1 MPRSSKH
8 KSSKHSSRDAREHSD
23 SERDSGLKDRKSK
36 EESSAAAKASKD
48 SSSAEKRRLDSKD
61 AHGNGEYSDEYASSS
76 KRRKDGGGDRWNG
89 GEEGSKK
96 SKAVGDSKSR
106 RRDGSVGVYGEGEE
120 VKRSSS
126 KGDGKHRDSSS
137 GRKENREG
145 GAEKE
150 KERKFKEGRSEESV
164 DDQEQ
169 RVSKQVFEINDSK
182 KSDELRSPE
191 PDNQLEK
198 RMRKKRDDYSDGD
211 KHQDNTG
218 DGYDRHLSS
227 RDDIAR
233 DGRKKDDRRKEEK
246 YKDKYRDELDRENK
260 HRHDKQ
266 RDERP
271 AKDHTSIRSDDKH
284 AREEKNSLESRQKR
298 TKLPESDRDHN
309 RDRDGDRDLESVRD
323 RDLESVRDRERHTE
337 RDRDYDLDRDH
348 DYDRDRDRD
357 WDWDRD
363 RDHYRDR
370 DRERDRRR
378 DRDGSYVDDRS
389 ARGKE
394 GVTKKRI
401 LDDRDDYS
409 DSKSR
414 GVKSYYPDTEKR
426 SLSSIRADSDVDRGK
441 SQPRQAHA
449 DSTGTSNK
457 HRSSPASNTHA
468 GKEEYRN
475 ANAEDPKYKDSL
487 VEQRTKGSREGYSG
501 ISDRGPKYK
510 SIEKPNKID
519 ECPAG
524 DLSNEKSSSAKASPV
539 GLMERSPSSTSMER
553 RYVSRSGVK
562 RNLEIDESGRRS
574 NTDARDFSASDDR
587 LGRESTLEK
596 PLLDEPSQAD
606 SSFYGRTNQSNASLI
621 PPPPGFRAVLDRPY
635 MGSLDD
641 DVRDNSNTRYRRSSE
656 PGFGRGHAG
665 NSWRAVPNWNS
676 PVPNGFVPFP
686 PGPAHG
692 GFQTMMP
699 QFTSQ
704 PLFGVRPPMEVN
716 HAGIPYHIADADR
729 FPGHLRPLG
738 WPNMMDGTGPAH
750 LHGWDSNNGVFRD
763 DPHMYGSSDWD
774 RNRHSTNNH
783 GWESGSETWKEQN
796 SDSKKELRSPACKE
810 ESVPALADN
819 GLTDQTSQMSHD
831 EHNRDDLH
839 DKSPET
845 KLSSFSSPAEIPLNS
860 SSSTILE
867 KVPDTSTPSDNT
879 SLFSR
884 FYLSKLD
891 ISVDLV
897 LPELYDQ
904 CMCTL
909 NVDKNA
915 SVNAVAGTELFLKNG
930 SRARQ
935 KYAATL
941 SKHSAF
947 PAIDNSIF
955 QRAIALYKKHRV
967 KLPKKEELDSIA
979 APSQMQVDE
988 SVPIPSLENGHVPVS
1003 AFNEINDVLIPSL
1016 EPNKVESTS
1025 PVKEQL
1031 EENNQ
1036 NYSQMVQDH
1045 DCTHSFKTGI
1055 SSPSSGQMNQEA
1067 AVAGLQEKEDYV
1079 TSDKMNSGDAEE
1091 DNSMASKTEAQLA
1104 PTLYED
1110 GDNINSKAKTTGF
1123 AHCADEKLGFGD
1135 TQVNPLVVEDGSPKA
1150 CDALMPGSNESESLI
1165 LSRIHHSP
1173 ESTH

>member
-36 EESSAAAKASKD
+36 EESSAATKASKD

-96 SKAVGDSKSR
+96 SKAAGDSKCR

-126 KGDGKHRDSSS
+126 KSDGKHRDSSS
-137 GRKENREG
+137 SGRKEGREG
-145 GAEKE
+145 GAEKEREKEKEKE

-182 KSDELRSPE
+182 KIDELRSPE
-191 PDNQLEK
+191 LDNQLER

-211 KHQDNTG
+211 KHQDNAG

-227 RDDIAR
+227 RDDIAK
-233 DGRKKDDRRKEEK
+233 DGKKKDDRRKEEK
-246 YKDKYRDELDRENK
+246 YRDKYREELDRENK

-271 AKDHTSIRSDDKH
+271 AKDHTIIRSDDKH
-284 AREEKNSLESRQKR
+284 SREEKNNLESRQKR
-298 TKLPESDRDHN
+298 TKLPETDRD
-309 RDRDGDRDLESVRD
+309 RDRDGDRDLES
-323 RDLESVRDRERHTE
+323 LRDRERHTE
-337 RDRDYDLDRDH
+337 RDRDRDYDLDRDH
-348 DYDRDRDRD
+348 DYDRDRDWD
-357 WDWDRD
+357 WDRERDRD
-363 RDHYRDR
+363 RDHDRDR
-370 DRERDRRR
+370 DRDRRR
-378 DRDGSYVDDRS
+378 DRDRDGSHVDDRS
-389 ARGKE
+389 ARVKE
-394 GVTKKRI
+394 GGTKKRT

-414 GVKSYYPDTEKR
+414 AVKNYYPDAEKR
-426 SLSSIRADSDVDRGK
+426 SLSSSRADSDVDRGR
-441 SQPRQAHA
+441 SLPRQVHG
-449 DSTGTSNK
+449 DSTVTSNK
-457 HRSSPASNTHA
+457 HRSSPASNTHT
-468 GKEEYRN
+468 GKDEYRN
-475 ANAEDPKYKDSL
+475 ANAEDPKFRDSL

-501 ISDRGPKYK
+501 ISDRGSKYK
-510 SIEKPNKID
+510 LMEKPIKID

-524 DLSNEKSSSAKASPV
+524 DLSAEKSSSAKASPPV

-553 RYVSRSGVK
+553 RYVNRSGAK

-574 NTDARDFSASDDR
+574 STDARDFSTSDDR
-587 LGRESTLEK
+587 EK

-621 PPPPGFRAVLDRPY
+621 PPPLGFRAALDRPY
-635 MGSLDD
+635 MGTLDD
-641 DVRDNSNTRYRRSSE
+641 DVRDNSNARYRRSSE
-656 PGFGRGHAG
+656 PGFGRGHGG

-716 HAGIPYHIADADR
+716 PAGIPYHIADADR
-729 FPGHLRPLG
+729 FPGHMRPLG
-738 WPNMMDGTGPAH
+738 WPNLMDGTGPAH

-763 DPHMYGSSDWD
+763 DPHMYGGSDWD
-774 RNRHSTNNH
+774 RNRHSTNSH

-796 SDSKKELRSPACKE
+796 SDSKKELPSPACKD
-810 ESVPALADN
+810 ESVPTLVDN
-819 GLTDQTSQMSHD
+819 GLTDQTTQMSQD
-831 EHNRDDLH
+831 EHSRDELH
-839 DKSPET
+839 EKSPET
-845 KLSSFSSPAEIPLNS
+845 KLSSLSSAEVLLNS
-860 SSSTILE
+860 SPSTILE
-867 KVPDTSTPSDNT
+867 KLPDALTPRDNT
-879 SLFSR
+879 PLFSR

-904 CMCTL
+904 CMCAL
-909 NVDKNA
+909 NGDKSA
-915 SVNAVAGTELFLKNG
+915 SVDTVTNTELFLKNG
-930 SRARQ
+930 SRAR
-935 KYAATL
+935 KKHTAIL
-941 SKHSAF
+941 SKHSPF

-955 QRAIALYKKHRV
+955 LRAIDLYKKHSV
-967 KLPKKEELDSIA
+967 KLPKSGEVDNVAVSK
-979 APSQMQVDE
+979 QVQVDE
-988 SVPIPSLENGHVPVS
+988 SVLIPSLENGHVSVS
-1003 AFNEINDVLIPSL
+1003 ASNGTKDVPTPTL
-1016 EPNKVESTS
+1016 EPNKVETTS
-1025 PVKEQL
+1025 PVKEQF
-1031 EENNQ
+1031 EEINQ
-1036 NYSQMVQDH
+1036 TCDQMEQDH
-1045 DCTHSFKTGI
+1045 DCTHSLKTGM
-1055 SSPSSGQMNQEA
+1055 SSPSSGRVNQEA
-1067 AVAGLQEKEDYV
+1067 AAAGLQEKVDKV
-1079 TSDKMNSGDAEE
+1079 TCDKVNSGDANK
-1091 DNSMASKTEAQLA
+1091 DYSMVSKTEAQLA
-1104 PTLYED
+1104 PTLYEE
-1110 GDNINSKAKTTGF
+1110 GDNSKAKTTGL

-1135 TQVNPLVVEDGSPKA
+1135 TKVNPLIVEDGSPKV

>member
-8 KSSKHSSRDAREHSD
+8 KSSKHSSRDARDHSD
-23 SERDSGLKDRKSK
+23 SERDSGVKDRKSK
-36 EESSAAAKASKD
+36 EESGTKAAKD
-48 SSSAEKRRLDSKD
+48 SNSAEKRRLDSKD

-96 SKAVGDSKSR
+96 SKAAGDSKSR

-120 VKRSSS
+120 GKRSSG
-126 KGDGKHRDSSS
+126 KGDGKHRDSAS
-137 GRKENREG
+137 GRSREG
-145 GAEKE
+145 GAEKEKEKE
-150 KERKFKEGRSEESV
+150 KERKFKEGGRSEESV
-164 DDQEQ
+164 DEQEQ
-169 RVSKQVFEINDSK
+169 RVSKQVFEINESK
-182 KSDELRSPE
+182 KIDELRSPE
-191 PDNQLEK
+191 PDNQLER
-198 RMRKKRDDYSDGD
+198 RMRKKKDDYTDGD
-211 KHQDNTG
+211 KHQDNVG

-233 DGRKKDDRRKEEK
+233 DGKKKDDRRKEEK
-246 YKDKYRDELDRENK
+246 YRDKYREELDRENK

-271 AKDHTSIRSDDKH
+271 AKDHTTIRSDDKH

-323 RDLESVRDRERHTE
+323 RERHSE

-348 DYDRDRDRD
+348 DYDRDRD

-363 RDHYRDR
+363 RDYDRDR
-370 DRERDRRR
+370 DRDRDRRR
-378 DRDGSYVDDRS
+378 DRDGSHADDRS

-394 GVTKKRI
+394 SGTKKRT

-414 GVKSYYPDTEKR
+414 AVKGYYPDAEKR
-426 SLSSIRADSDVDRGK
+426 SLSTSRADSDVDRGR

-457 HRSSPASNTHA
+457 HRSSPASNTHT
-468 GKEEYRN
+468 GKDDYRN
-475 ANAEDPKYKDSL
+475 AKGEDSKYRDPT

-501 ISDRGPKYK
+501 TSDRGPKYK
-510 SIEKPNKID
+510 LMEKPIKID

-524 DLSNEKSSSAKASPV
+524 DLSTERSSSAKASPV
-539 GLMERSPSSTSMER
+539 GLMERSPSSTSIDR
-553 RYVSRSGVK
+553 RYVNRSGVK
-562 RNLEIDESGRRS
+562 RNLEIDESGRRNS
-574 NTDARDFSASDDR
+574 TDVRDFSTSDDR

-606 SSFYGRTNQSNASLI
+606 SSLYGRSNQSNTSSI
-621 PPPPGFRAVLDRPY
+621 PPPPGFRATLDRPY
-635 MGSLDD
+635 MGSLEDD
-641 DVRDNSNTRYRRSSE
+641 ARENSNSRYRRSSE
-656 PGFGRGHAG
+656 PGFGRGHGG
-665 NSWRAVPNWNS
+665 NSWRALPNWNS

-692 GFQTMMP
+692 GFQTMVP

-738 WPNMMDGTGPAH
+738 WSNMMDGTGAAH

-763 DPHMYGSSDWD
+763 DPHMYGGSDWD
-774 RNRHSTNNH
+774 RNRHSTNSH

-796 SDSKKELRSPACKE
+796 CDTKKELPSPAYKD
-810 ESVPALADN
+810 ESVPALVDN
-819 GLTDQTSQMSHD
+819 GLTDQTSQMSQD
-831 EHNRDDLH
+831 EHNRDELDE
-839 DKSPET
+839 KSPER
-845 KLSSFSSPAEIPLNS
+845 KLSSLSSPAEVPLNS
-860 SSSTILE
+860 SSSTVLE
-867 KVPDTSTPSDNT
+867 KVPDTSTPSDNA

-904 CMCTL
+904 CMCAL
-909 NVDKNA
+909 NVNKNA
-915 SVNAVAGTELFLKNG
+915 SVDSVASTELLLKNG
-930 SRARQ
+930 SRSRQ

-941 SKHSAF
+941 TRRSPF
-947 PAIDNSIF
+947 PEIDNSIF
-955 QRAIALYKKHRV
+955 QRAIDLYKKHRV
-967 KLPKKEELDSIA
+967 NVNLPNKGEVDNIA
-979 APSQMQVDE
+979 VSNQMQVNE
-988 SVPIPSLENGHVPVS
+988 SIPIPSLENGHVSVS
-1003 AFNEINDVLIPSL
+1003 ASNGINDVPMPTL
-1016 EPNKVESTS
+1016 ESGKVETS
-1025 PVKEQL
+1025 SPAKEQL
-1031 EENNQ
+1031 EEINQ
-1036 NYSQMVQDH
+1036 TYKQMEQDH
-1045 DCTHSFKTGI
+1045 DKTGM
-1055 SSPSSGQMNQEA
+1055 SSPSSGPVNQEA
-1067 AVAGLQEKEDYV
+1067 AVAGLPEKEPKIISV
-1079 TSDKMNSGDAEE
+1079 DAEE
-1091 DNSMASKTEAQLA
+1091 DYSLAAKNEAELA
-1104 PTLYED
+1104 LTLHGE
-1110 GDNINSKAKTTGF
+1110 GDNIDSKAKTTGF

-1135 TQVNPLVVEDGSPKA
+1135 TKVNPNPLIVEDGSPKA